1 MGLTSLEHV
10 LIDAIQARRDDL
22 VELAARLIAFD
33 TTARDVGD
41 PPRDEA
47 ELQQVLAARLMGAGA
62 CVELWEPSASD
73 LQGAPIC
80 PPGLD
85 FTGRPQMIARFAGHG
100 DGPSLLFNGHID
112 AVSAEPVC
120 QWTSD
125 PFRAEVRGG
134 RLYGRGACDMKCGVA
149 AMTVAAEV
157 LAEHADL
164 AGDLIVCTN
173 TDEESSGAGSMA
185 LVNHGVRADAGII
198 PEPTGFDT
206 WIAGRGSSFLT
217 IDVPGRPGHG
227 EIDQPAW
234 REGGAVNAIEKA
246 TILID
251 EIKRL
256 RDDWRA
262 RPEQQH
268 TLLPP
273 GSVVP
278 TMLTAGEWGASY
290 PASCRIL
297 CVVPYV
303 PAQADAGGWV
313 SDVRREVD
321 ERLVQVAATDD
332 WLAEHPPIM
341 SWSANVM
348 PLELSADEPTVTVVS
363 RASADI
369 GRPGQLA
376 GLNSWFD
383 GATFSCLAAT
393 PTVAYGPSG
402 RDGSRTLL
410 HAVDEYVPIDDL
422 VACAQG
428 LAVAALRFCGL
439 PWKDAKL
446 LEAFEIGRGSSARDP
461 RAT

>member
-1 MGLTSLEHV
+1 MGLTDLEHV
-10 LIDAIQARRDDL
+10 LTDVIEARRDDL
-22 VELAARLIAFD
+22 VDLASRLIGFD

-47 ELQQVLAARLMGAGA
+47 ELQNALAARISDAGA
-62 CVELWEPSASD
+62 RVELWEPAASD
-73 LQGAPIC
+73 LDRAPIG

-100 DGPSLLFNGHID
+100 GGPSLLFNGHID
-112 AVSAEPVC
+112 AVSAEPRS

-125 PFRAEVRGG
+125 PFRADVREG
-134 RLYGRGACDMKCGVA
+134 RLYGRGACDMKGGVA
-149 AMTVAAEV
+149 AITLAAEV

-185 LVNHGVRADAGII
+185 LVTHGVSADAGII

-206 WIAGRGSSFLT
+206 WIACRGSSFLT
-217 IDVPGRPGHG
+217 IDVPGRPGHA
-227 EIDQPAW
+227 EIDQPDW
-234 REGGAVNAIEKA
+234 RQGGAVNAIEKA
-246 TILID
+246 TIVID

-262 RPEQQH
+262 RPELQH

-278 TMLTAGEWGASY
+278 TMVTAGEWGATY
-290 PASCRIL
+290 PAWCRIL
-297 CVVPYV
+297 CVVPYLPV
-303 PAQADAGGWV
+303 QADSGGWV

-321 ERLVQVAATDD
+321 ERLIQVAATDD
-332 WLAEHPPIM
+332 WLAEHPPTM

-348 PLELSADEPTVTVVS
+348 PLELSTDEPIVTVVS
-363 RASADI
+363 RVSADI

-383 GATFSCLAAT
+383 GATFSRLGAT
-393 PTVAYGPSG
+393 PTVAFGPSG
-402 RDGSRTLL
+402 RDGSRILL
-410 HAVDEYVPIDDL
+410 HAVDEYVRIDDL
-422 VACAQG
+422 VACAKG
-428 LAVAALRFCGL
+428 LVLAAVRFCGSG
-439 PWKDAKL
+439 PQAG
-446 LEAFEIGRGSSARDP
+446 E
-461 RAT
+461 RA